1 MQKCQAPGIKY
12 EHQQTLSAPLHN
24 FSLVGEINDQLIT
37 QTKVN
42 GTCDLCLKGQVQG
55 TMNPSNREY
64 YGPCVFVPAHPLQIH
79 VLKLLILN
87 VVVFRVGS
95 LGNT

>member
-12 EHQQTLSAPLHN
+12 EQQQALSPPLHN
-24 FSLVGEINDQLIT
+24 VSVVGEINDQLIT

-42 GTCDLCLKGQVQG
+42 STCGLCLKGQVQG
-55 TMNPSNREY
+55 TMSPSNRQY

-79 VLKLLILN
+79 VLKL
-87 VVVFRVGS
+87 FFFF
-95 LGNT
+95 